1 MNGSSTTKINLDLF
15 SQIRYCSQHILLGA
29 FLLCLPTTAFSGII
43 NIENTLQASL
53 TVRCHDAQTGGFI
66 FSRGGHAL

>member
-1 MNGSSTTKINLDLF
+1 MNWSSTTKIYLDLF
-15 SQIRYCSQHILLGA
+15 WQLRYCSQHILLSA
-29 FLLCLPTTAFSGII
+29 FSICLPTTAFSGIL

-66 FSRGGHAL
+66 FLRGGHAL

>member
-1 MNGSSTTKINLDLF
+1 MNGSSSAKIILALLT
-15 SQIRYCSQHILLGA
+15 QIRYCARHILLDA
-29 FLLCLPTTAFSGII
+29 FLLCLPSTAFSGIF

-66 FSRGGHAL
+66 CLRGGYAL